1 MPPPNHSERIK
12 SLEDQVR
19 SLLAALE
26 ARSAPAPPPSE
37 NASVQQGLCSKE
49 PEVFA
54 GEQGHL
60 EPFLAQVDVFL
71 AVNPPAWLTD
81 YPLFINQ
88 LRVVFG
94 DPDHIATAKREIEA
108 LSQTTSVANYLT
120 QFCQLQMIL
129 NWGEDAM
136 AWFFY
141 RGLKENVKD
150 DLSRSAKPTDL
161 ETLIQRSLEI
171 DNCTAERISE
181 KKRTITR
188 SANPTTMPVPNPPI
202 APTTVHPSSPSA
214 LRAPLTTAGK
224 LDPEEYKRRQTNN
237 LCIYCASSEHVVT
250 DLHDVMID
258 SGATTNFIDS
268 RFVTLH
274 SLPLTS
280 KPLTE
285 TLLLADSKTQVI
297 ISKEVQLSC
306 LVAELFPSDITF
318 QRAPSQLSSTSPPA
332 SLDIDVIDAIAFN
345 KSLQLDC
352 ITWGTLYPSA
362 IQSQHLLATTTT
374 SSVATTALAY
384 DTGLSDIIPPEY
396 HQYLDV
402 FSRVE
407 ADKLPPHRTYDHQI
421 PLEEG
426 KSPPFGP
433 IYSLSEHELKT
444 LREYLEENLAK
455 GFISPSDSPAAS
467 PILFVKKKDGSL
479 RLCVDYRGLN
489 RITIRN
495 RYLLPLIDKLL
506 DRLCEARFFT
516 RIDLRGTYNLLRIA
530 KGDEWKMAFRTRYG
544 LFQYNVMPFGLTNAP
559 ASFQHLMNDTFK
571 DMLDR
576 SLIIYLDDLLI
587 YSSTLKQHQGHVS
600 AVLACLHQAGLY
612 AKAEKYQFSTS
623 QTEFLGFVVSDQ
635 GVSMDPSKTEVITNW
650 PVPKSV
656 HDVQVFLGF
665 CNFYRKFIPQ
675 YSRTAYPLTQLLRKE
690 AQSAPFAWNNE
701 AQHAFEQLRS
711 AFGTDTI
718 LHHFDP
724 TQPIIVET
732 DASDFAVAAV
742 LSQSFDQGTRHPI
755 AFFSKKLDPAQL
767 NYPIFDKEMFAI
779 VAAFKHWRQYLEGA
793 KFQVQVLTDHRSL
806 KYFTTTKQ
814 LNRRQARWSELLADF
829 DFVIQYRPGA
839 QAGLPDALTCRSDMR
854 PMDRGL
860 SLMQEHNPDNFQ
872 TLLKPH
878 QLRLAATGTP
888 TVKSDITDK
897 IRDALPRDP
906 WTSSLLEQ
914 VHLGSSPTGFAIN
927 SMDLLTYQD
936 LVVVPDVDDL
946 RLLIVQDH
954 HDSPSAGHPG
964 RRKTLSLVRWSFFWL
979 GMSKF
984 VYTFV
989 DSCETCRRI
998 KAVWHKPYGHLKSL
1012 PVPPHPWSSV
1022 SMDLIEQLPPS
1033 SDFTAILVVV
1043 DCLTKMAIFVPTT
1056 NELDAPELAKL
1067 FLRHVY
1073 SKHGLP
1079 TSIVSDRGSEFTSHF
1094 WCSLSTLLGIE
1105 NHFSSAYH
1113 PQSDGQTE
1121 HVNQVLKQFLRG
1133 YSNHLQTDWS
1143 DLLPLAEF
1151 SYNNAEH
1158 ASAQL
1163 TPFFANYGY
1172 HPRFSFDNT
1181 DPAPLPP
1188 FPAARSYAD
1197 QLKQLHKYA
1206 HGELDKANSQSAE
1219 QFNKHRLPSPQFQP
1233 SDRVWLSAENIRSLR
1248 PTKKLDYHHLRP
1260 FSISEVISSHAYR
1273 LQLPP
1278 SMKIHNIDIEYKVEQ
1293 VLDSK
1298 VDHCYSDPLFY
1309 LVRWVGYRPDHNSW
1323 EPASNLTHASDMIA
1337 EFHAANPTH
1346 PSLPHH

>member
-1 MPPPNHSERIK
+1 MPPPNHSEHIE

-19 SLLAALE
+19 SLLAALNAHNTQE
-26 ARSAPAPPPSE
+26 PSNDSASAR
-37 NASVQQGLCSKE
+37 QGFRSKE
-49 PEVFA
+49 PEAFT
-54 GEQGHL
+54 GERGHL

-71 AVNPPAWLTD
+71 RLNPGRFINDSDQILWLSTLLRGVAHQWFYPHLSAVNPPTWLTD

-94 DPDHIATAKREIEA
+94 DPDHIATAKREIEV

-120 QFCQLQMIL
+120 QFCQLQMTL

-141 RGLKENVKD
+141 QGLKENVKD
-150 DLSRSAKPTDL
+150 DLSRSGKPTDL

-171 DNCTAERISE
+171 DNHIAERISE
-181 KKRTITR
+181 RKRVITW
-188 SANPTTMPVPNPPI
+188 SANPTPMPVSNPPI
-202 APTTVHPSSPSA
+202 APTTIHPSSPSA

-224 LDPEEYKRRQTNN
+224 LDPEEYKRRQANN
-237 LCIYCASSEHVVT
+237 LCIYSALAAQAQTAKHQLTALAPVDSQPSGNHYLSTSLCFLSRPSFPV
-250 DLHDVMID
+250 HDVMID
-258 SGATTNFIDS
+258 SGATTNFIDL

-285 TLLLADSKTQVI
+285 TLLLADGKTQVI

-318 QRAPSQLSSTSPPA
+318 QVTDLGLCPIILGLPWLKGANPSIDWKSSNITMRSPPLTPSLMAPSQPSPTLPSA
-332 SLDIDVIDAIAFN
+332 SLDIDVIDAIAFDQ
-345 KSLQLDC
+345 SLQSDC
-352 ITWGTLYPSA
+352 LTSGTLYPSPV
-362 IQSQHLLATTTT
+362 QSQHLLATTTT
-374 SSVATTALAY
+374 SSDTTMALAY
-384 DTGLSDIIPPEY
+384 DAGLPDIIPQEY

-402 FSRVE
+402 FSRVK

-444 LREYLEENLAK
+444 LQEYLEENLAK
-455 GFISPSDSPAAS
+455 GFISPSGSPAAS

-495 RYLLPLIDKLL
+495 RYPLPLIDELL
-506 DRLCEARFFT
+506 DRLREARFFT
-516 RIDLRGTYNLLRIA
+516 HIDLRGAYNLLRIA
-530 KGDEWKMAFRTRYG
+530 KGDEWKTAFCTRYG

-587 YSSTLKQHQGHVS
+587 YSSTLKQHQEHVS
-600 AVLACLHQAGLY
+600 AVLARLRQAGLY
-612 AKAEKYQFSTS
+612 AKAEKCQFSTS
-623 QTEFLGFVVSDQ
+623 QTEFLGVVVSDQ
-635 GVSMDPSKTEVITNW
+635 GVAMDPSKTEVITNW
-650 PVPKSV
+650 PVPQSV

-665 CNFYRKFIPQ
+665 CNFYRKFIPH
-675 YSRTAYPLTQLLRKE
+675 
-690 AQSAPFAWNNE
+690 APFAWHNE
-701 AQHAFEQLRS
+701 AQHAFEQLCS

-718 LHHFDP
+718 LCHFDP
-724 TQPIIVET
+724 TRPIIVET

-742 LSQSFDQGTRHPI
+742 LSQTFDQGARHPI

-793 KFQVQVLTDHRSL
+793 KFQVQVLTNHRSL
-806 KYFTTTKQ
+806 EYFTTTKQ
-814 LNRRQARWSELLADF
+814 LNHRQARWSELLADF

-839 QAGLPDALTCRSDMR
+839 QAGLPDALT
-854 PMDRGL
+854 L
-860 SLMQEHNPDNFQ
+860 
-872 TLLKPH
+872 
-878 QLRLAATGTP
+878 
-888 TVKSDITDK
+888 KSDITDK

-906 WTSSLLEQ
+906 WTSSLLER
-914 VHLGSSPTGFAIN
+914 VHFGSAPPGFAIN
-927 SMDLLTYQD
+927 SMNLLTYQD
-936 LVVVPDVDDL
+936 LD
-946 RLLIVQDH
+946 R

-984 VYTFV
+984 VHSFV

-998 KAVWHKPYGHLKSL
+998 KAVRHKPYGHLKSL
-1012 PVPPHPWSSV
+1012 PVPPHPWSSI

-1043 DCLTKMAIFVPTT
+1043 DHLTKMAIFVPTT
-1056 NELDAPELAKL
+1056 NELDAPKLAKL
-1067 FLRHVY
+1067 FLHHVY

-1079 TSIVSDRGSEFTSHF
+1079 TSIVSERGSEFTSHF
-1094 WCSLSTLLGIE
+1094 WRSLSTLLGIE

-1121 HVNQVLKQFLRG
+1121 RINQVLEQFLRG
-1133 YSNHLQTDWS
+1133 YSNHLQRDWS

-1158 ASAQL
+1158 ASTQL

-1181 DPAPLPP
+1181 DPASPAL
-1188 FPAARSYAD
+1188 FPTTCSYAD
-1197 QLKQLHKYA
+1197 QLKQLHEYVR
-1206 HGELDKANSQSAE
+1206 GELVKANSQSAE
-1219 QFNKHRLPSPQFQP
+1219 QFDKRRLPAPQFRP
-1233 SDRVWLSAENIRSLR
+1233 GDRVWLSADNIRSLR
-1248 PTKKLDYHHLRP
+1248 PTKKLDYRRLGP
-1260 FSISEVISSHAYR
+1260 FSVSEIISSHAYR

-1278 SMKIHNIDIEYKVEQ
+1278 SMKIHNVFH
-1293 VLDSK
+1293 
-1298 VDHCYSDPLFY
+1298 VDRLEPYVANTIPN
-1309 LVRWVGYRPDHNSW
+1309 WVQPPPPPGRSRK
-1323 EPASNLTHASDMIA
+1323 
-1337 EFHAANPTH
+1337 
-1346 PSLPHH
+1346 

>member
-1 MPPPNHSERIK
+1 MAPPNHPERIE

-19 SLLAALE
+19 SLLAALN
-26 ARSAPAPPPSE
+26 AR
-37 NASVQQGLCSKE
+37 NTQ
-49 PEVFA
+49 
-54 GEQGHL
+54 
-60 EPFLAQVDVFL
+60 EPFNDTQVNVFL
-71 AVNPPAWLTD
+71 RLNPGHFINDSDQILWFSTLLRGVAHQWFYPHLSAVNPPAWLAD
-81 YPLFINQ
+81 YSLFVNQ
-88 LRVVFG
+88 LRIVFG
-94 DPDHIATAKREIEA
+94 DPYRIATTKQEIEV
-108 LSQTTSVANYLT
+108 LSQATSVANYLT
-120 QFCQLQMIL
+120 QFRRLQMTL
-129 NWGEDAM
+129 NWDEDAM

-150 DLSRSAKPTDL
+150 DLSRSGKPTNL
-161 ETLIQRSLEI
+161 EALIQRSLEI
-171 DNCTAERISE
+171 DNRIAERISE
-181 KKRTITR
+181 KRRIITR
-188 SANPTTMPVPNPPI
+188 SANPTLMPVSNSPI
-202 APTTVHPSSPSA
+202 APTVAHPSSPSA
-214 LRAPLTTAGK
+214 LRIPLTTAGK
-224 LDPEEYKRRQTNN
+224 LDPDKYKRRQAKN

-250 DLHDVMID
+250 DCPIVNT
-258 SGATTNFIDS
+258 TTNFIDS
-268 RFVTLH
+268 RFATLH

-280 KPLTE
+280 KPLAE
-285 TLLLADSKTQVI
+285 TLLLADGKIQVI

-318 QRAPSQLSSTSPPA
+318 QVTDLGLCPIILGLPWLKGANPNIDWQSGNITTRSPPLTPSQRAPSQLPSTSPPA

-345 KSLQLDC
+345 KSLQSDC

-374 SSVATTALAY
+374 SSVTTTALAY

-407 ADKLPPHRTYDHQI
+407 ADKLPPHRTYDHPI

-426 KSPPFGP
+426 KYPPFGP

-455 GFISPSDSPAAS
+455 GLISPSDSPAAS

-479 RLCVDYRGLN
+479 CLCVDYRGLN
-489 RITIRN
+489 RITIHN
-495 RYLLPLIDKLL
+495 RYPLPLIDELL
-506 DRLCEARFFT
+506 DRLREAWFFT
-516 RIDLRGTYNLLRIA
+516 RIDLRGAYNLLRIA
-530 KGDEWKMAFRTRYG
+530 KGDEWKTAFHTRYG

-559 ASFQHLMNDTFK
+559 ASFQHLMNDMFK

-600 AVLACLHQAGLY
+600 AVLARLRQAGLY
-612 AKAEKYQFSTS
+612 AKAEKCQFSTS

-635 GVSMDPSKTEVITNW
+635 GVFMDPSKTEVITNW

-656 HDVQVFLGF
+656 HDIQVFLGF

-675 YSRTAYPLTQLLRKE
+675 YSRTAYTLTQFLHKE

-724 TQPIIVET
+724 TRPIIVET
-732 DASDFAVAAV
+732 DALDFAVAAV

-793 KFQVQVLTDHRSL
+793 KFQVQVLTNHRSL
-806 KYFTTTKQ
+806 EYFTTTKQ
-814 LNRRQARWSELLADF
+814 LNCRQARWSELLADF
-829 DFVIQYRPGA
+829 DFVIQYHPGA
-839 QAGLPDALTCRSDMR
+839 QAGLPDALT
-854 PMDRGL
+854 L
-860 SLMQEHNPDNFQ
+860 
-872 TLLKPH
+872 
-878 QLRLAATGTP
+878 
-888 TVKSDITDK
+888 KSDITDK

-914 VHLGSSPTGFAIN
+914 VHLGSPPTGFAIN
-927 SMDLLTYQD
+927 SMNLLTYQD

-946 RLLIVQDH
+946 QLLIVQDH
-954 HDSPSAGHPG
+954 HDSPSAGHPD
-964 RRKTLSLVRWSFFWL
+964 
-979 GMSKF
+979 MS
-984 VYTFV
+984 VHQ
-989 DSCETCRRI
+989 SCPAQALRSPQI
-998 KAVWHKPYGHLKSL
+998 P
-1012 PVPPHPWSSV
+1012 PWSSV

-1043 DCLTKMAIFVPTT
+1043 DRLTKMAIFVPTT

-1094 WCSLSTLLGIE
+1094 WHSLSTLLGIE

-1121 HVNQVLKQFLRG
+1121 RVNQVLEQFLRG

-1158 ASAQL
+1158 ASTQL

-1172 HPRFSFDNT
+1172 HPCFSFDNT

-1188 FPAARSYAD
+1188 FPAACSYAD
-1197 QLKQLHKYA
+1197 QLKQLHEYVR
-1206 HGELDKANSQSAE
+1206 GELDKANSQSAE
-1219 QFNKHRLPSPQFQP
+1219 QFNKRRLPSPQFQP
-1233 SDRVWLSAENIRSLR
+1233 GDRVWLSAENIRSLR
-1248 PTKKLDYHHLRP
+1248 PTKKLDYRRLGP
-1260 FSISEVISSHAYR
+1260 FSISEVISSHAYC

-1278 SMKIHNIDIEYKVEQ
+1278 SMKIHNVDIEYEVEQ
-1293 VLDSK
+1293 VLDSR
-1298 VDHCYSDPLFY
+1298 VNHHYSDPLFY
-1309 LVRWVGYRPDHNSW
+1309 LVRWVGYGPDHNSW

-1346 PSLPHH
+1346 PSLPHC

>member
-1 MPPPNHSERIK
+1 MPPPNHSERIE
-12 SLEDQVR
+12 SLEDQVQ
-19 SLLAALE
+19 A
-26 ARSAPAPPPSE
+26 
-37 NASVQQGLCSKE
+37 
-49 PEVFA
+49 FT
-54 GEQGHL
+54 GERGHL
-60 EPFLAQVDVFL
+60 EPFLAQVDMFL
-71 AVNPPAWLTD
+71 RLNPGRFINDSDQILWLSTLLRGVAHQWFYPHLSAVNPPAWLTD

-88 LRVVFG
+88 LHVVFG
-94 DPDHIATAKREIEA
+94 DPDRIATAKREIEV

-120 QFCQLQMIL
+120 QFRQLQMTL

-150 DLSRSAKPTDL
+150 DLSRSGKPTDL

-171 DNCTAERISE
+171 DNHIAKRISE
-181 KKRTITR
+181 RKRVITR
-188 SANPTTMPVPNPPI
+188 SANPTPMPVSNPPI
-202 APTTVHPSSPSA
+202 APTTIHPSAPSA
-214 LRAPLTTAGK
+214 LCAPLTTAGK
-224 LDPEEYKRRQTNN
+224 LDPEEYKRRQANN

-258 SGATTNFIDS
+258 SGATTNFIDL

-285 TLLLADSKTQVI
+285 TLLLADGKTQVI

-318 QRAPSQLSSTSPPA
+318 QVTDLGLCPIILGLPWLKGANPSIDWKSSNITMRSPPLTPSLMAPSQPSPTLPSA
-332 SLDIDVIDAIAFN
+332 SLDIDVIDAIAFDQ
-345 KSLQLDC
+345 SLQSDC
-352 ITWGTLYPSA
+352 LTSGTLYPSPV
-362 IQSQHLLATTTT
+362 QSQHLLATTTT
-374 SSVATTALAY
+374 SADTTMALAY
-384 DTGLSDIIPPEY
+384 DAGLPDIIPQEY

-402 FSRVE
+402 FSRVQ

-455 GFISPSDSPAAS
+455 GFISPSNSPAAS

-495 RYLLPLIDKLL
+495 RYPLPLIDELL
-506 DRLCEARFFT
+506 DRLREARFFT
-516 RIDLRGTYNLLRIA
+516 RIDLHGAYNLLRIA
-530 KGDEWKMAFRTRYG
+530 KGDEWKTAFHTRYG

-587 YSSTLKQHQGHVS
+587 YSSTLKQHQEHVS
-600 AVLACLHQAGLY
+600 AVLARLRQAGLY
-612 AKAEKYQFSTS
+612 AKAEKCQFSTS
-623 QTEFLGFVVSDQ
+623 QTEFLGFVVLDQ
-635 GVSMDPSKTEVITNW
+635 GVTMDPSKTEVITNW

-690 AQSAPFAWNNE
+690 AQSAPFAWHND

-718 LHHFDP
+718 LRHFDP
-724 TQPIIVET
+724 TRPIIVET
-732 DASDFAVAAV
+732 DASDFAVTAV

-806 KYFTTTKQ
+806 EYFTTTKQ
-814 LNRRQARWSELLADF
+814 LNHRQARWSELLADF
-829 DFVIQYRPGA
+829 DFVIQYRP
-839 QAGLPDALTCRSDMR
+839 
-854 PMDRGL
+854 
-860 SLMQEHNPDNFQ
+860 
-872 TLLKPH
+872 
-878 QLRLAATGTP
+878 
-888 TVKSDITDK
+888 VKSDITDK

-906 WTSSLLEQ
+906 WTSSLLER
-914 VHLGSSPTGFAIN
+914 VHLGSAPPGFAIN
-927 SMDLLTYQD
+927 SMNLLTYQD
-936 LVVVPDVDDL
+936 SSKTAMTHLQQGIPVAERHFLLFAGPSSGWECPNL
-946 RLLIVQDH
+946 STPLLI
-954 HDSPSAGHPG
+954 P
-964 RRKTLSLVRWSFFWL
+964 
-979 GMSKF
+979 
-984 VYTFV
+984 
-989 DSCETCRRI
+989 
-998 KAVWHKPYGHLKSL
+998 
-1012 PVPPHPWSSV
+1012 
-1022 SMDLIEQLPPS
+1022 QLPPS

-1043 DCLTKMAIFVPTT
+1043 DRLTKMAIFVPTT
-1056 NELDAPELAKL
+1056 NELDAPKLAKL

-1094 WCSLSTLLGIE
+1094 WRSLSTLLGIE

-1121 HVNQVLKQFLRG
+1121 HINQVLEQFLRG

-1158 ASAQL
+1158 ASTQL

-1181 DPAPLPP
+1181 NPASPAL
-1188 FPAARSYAD
+1188 FPTARSYAD
-1197 QLKQLHKYA
+1197 QLKQLHEYVR
-1206 HGELDKANSQSAE
+1206 GELVKANSQSAE
-1219 QFNKHRLPSPQFQP
+1219 QFDQHRLPAPQFRP
-1233 SDRVWLSAENIRSLR
+1233 GDRVWLSADNIRSLR
-1248 PTKKLDYHHLRP
+1248 PTKKLDYRRLGP
-1260 FSISEVISSHAYR
+1260 FSVSEIISSHAYR

-1278 SMKIHNIDIEYKVEQ
+1278 SMKIHNVFHVDRLEPYVANTIPNRVQPPPPPVEIESDLEYEVEQ
-1293 VLDSK
+1293 ILDSK
-1298 VDHCYSDPLFY
+1298 VDHRYRDPLFY
-1309 LVRWVGYRPDHNSW
+1309 LVRWVGYGPDHNSW
-1323 EPASNLTHASDMIA
+1323 EPASNLTHASDLIT
-1337 EFHAANPTH
+1337 EFHTANPTR
-1346 PSLPHH
+1346 PSPTPCETPPLSSFFWGGILS

>member
-1 MPPPNHSERIK
+1 MAPPNHSEHIK

-19 SLLAALE
+19 SLLAALN
-26 ARSAPAPPPSE
+26 ARNTQEPFDDSASAR
-37 NASVQQGLCSKE
+37 QGFRSKE
-49 PEVFA
+49 PEAFT
-54 GEQGHL
+54 GERGHL

-71 AVNPPAWLTD
+71 RLNPGRFINDSNQILWFSTLLCGVAHQWFYPHLSAVNPPAWLVD
-81 YPLFINQ
+81 YPLFVNQ
-88 LRVVFG
+88 LCIVFG
-94 DPDHIATAKREIEA
+94 DPDRIATTKREIEV
-108 LSQTTSVANYLT
+108 LSQTTPVANYLT
-120 QFCQLQMIL
+120 QFRRLQMTL
-129 NWGEDAM
+129 NWDEDAM

-141 RGLKENVKD
+141 QGLKENVKD
-150 DLSRSAKPTDL
+150 DLSRTGKPTDL

-171 DNCTAERISE
+171 DNRIAERISE
-181 KKRTITR
+181 KKRTITQA
-188 SANPTTMPVPNPPI
+188 ANPTSMPASNPPI

-214 LRAPLTTAGK
+214 LHVPLTTAGK
-224 LDPEEYKRRQTNN
+224 LDPEEYKRRQANN
-237 LCIYCASSEHVVT
+237 LCIYSGLSKTAALAAQARTAKHRLTALTPVDSQPSVHN
-250 DLHDVMID
+250 VMID

-274 SLPLTS
+274 SPPLTS

-285 TLLLADSKTQVI
+285 TLLLADGKTQVI

-318 QRAPSQLSSTSPPA
+318 QVTDLGLCPIILGLPWLKGANPSIDWKSGNITMRSPPLTPSLMAPSQPSPTLPSA
-332 SLDIDVIDAIAFN
+332 SLDIDVIDAMAFDQ
-345 KSLQLDC
+345 SLRPDC
-352 ITWGTLYPSA
+352 LTSGTLYSSLG
-362 IQSQHLLATTTT
+362 QSQHLLATTTT
-374 SSVATTALAY
+374 SSDTTMALAY
-384 DTGLSDIIPPEY
+384 NAGLPDIIPQEY

-402 FSRVE
+402 FSRVK

-455 GFISPSDSPAAS
+455 GFISPSDSPAVS

-479 RLCVDYRGLN
+479 HLCVDYRGLN
-489 RITIRN
+489 QITIRN
-495 RYLLPLIDKLL
+495 RYPLPLIDELL
-506 DRLCEARFFT
+506 DRLREAWFFT
-516 RIDLRGTYNLLRIA
+516 RIDLRGAYNLLHIA
-530 KGDEWKMAFRTRYG
+530 KGDEWKTAFRTQYG

-587 YSSTLKQHQGHVS
+587 YSSTLKQHQEHVS
-600 AVLACLHQAGLY
+600 AVLARLHQAGLY
-612 AKAEKYQFSTS
+612 AKAEKCQFSTS

-635 GVSMDPSKTEVITNW
+635 GVSMDPNKTEVITNW

-690 AQSAPFAWNNE
+690 AQSTPFAWNRA

-711 AFGTDTI
+711 SFSTDTI

-724 TQPIIVET
+724 ARPIIVET
-732 DASDFAVAAV
+732 DASDFAVAA
-742 LSQSFDQGTRHPI
+742 
-755 AFFSKKLDPAQL
+755 KLNPAQL

-806 KYFTTTKQ
+806 EYFTTTKQ

-839 QAGLPDALTCRSDMR
+839 QAGLPDALTHHSDMR
-854 PMDRGL
+854 PKDRGPL
-860 SLMQEHNPDNFQ
+860 LMQEHNPGNFQ

-878 QLRLAATGTP
+878 QLRLTATGIL

-897 IRDALPRDP
+897 ICDALPSDP
-906 WTSSLLEQ
+906 WTSSLLER
-914 VHLGSSPTGFAIN
+914 VHLGSSPPGFAIN
-927 SMDLLTYQD
+927 SMNLLTYQD
-936 LVVVPDVDDL
+936 LVCVPDVDDL

-964 RRKTLSLVRWSFFWL
+964 RRKTLSLVRQSFFWL

-984 VYTFV
+984 VHSFV
-989 DSCETCRRI
+989 DSCEMCWRI
-998 KAVWHKPYGHLKSL
+998 KAVRHKPYGPLKSL
-1012 PVPPHPWSSV
+1012 PVPPHPWSSI

-1033 SDFTAILVVV
+1033 SDFTAILIVV
-1043 DCLTKMAIFVPTT
+1043 DRLTKMAIFVPTT

-1094 WCSLSTLLGIE
+1094 WRSLSTLLGIE
-1105 NHFSSAYH
+1105 THFSSAYH

-1121 HVNQVLKQFLRG
+1121 RINQVLEQFLRG

-1158 ASAQL
+1158 ASTQL

-1181 DPAPLPP
+1181 DPASSAL

-1197 QLKQLHKYA
+1197 QLKQLHEYVR
-1206 HGELDKANSQSAE
+1206 GELVKANSQSAE
-1219 QFNKHRLPSPQFQP
+1219 QFDKRRLPAPQFQLG
-1233 SDRVWLSAENIRSLR
+1233 DRVWLSADNIRSLR
-1248 PTKKLDYHHLRP
+1248 PTKKLDY
-1260 FSISEVISSHAYR
+1260 
-1273 LQLPP
+1273 
-1278 SMKIHNIDIEYKVEQ
+1278 
-1293 VLDSK
+1293 
-1298 VDHCYSDPLFY
+1298 C
-1309 LVRWVGYRPDHNSW
+1309 
-1323 EPASNLTHASDMIA
+1323 
-1337 EFHAANPTH
+1337 
-1346 PSLPHH
+1346 